1 MSVTSFVEEDHSM
14 QHSSPLE
21 VVQAQLDAYNAKDI
35 EALLATYSP
44 KAEQYATG
52 GKLLAQGYEQM
63 RPRFLERFAEANL
76 HARLL
81 SRQVA
86 GNMVADL
93 ELIERTFPEGAG
105 SIEMLCVYEVVDGRI
120 LRATFAT
127 GEKKLFANLAN
138 AS

>member
-1 MSVTSFVEEDHSM
+1 MS
-14 QHSSPLE
+14 HSSPLE

-44 KAEQYATG
+44 RAEQYATG
-52 GKLLAQGYEQM
+52 GELLAQGHEEM
-63 RPRFLERFAEANL
+63 RPRFLARFAEPNL

-93 ELIERTFPEGAG
+93 ELIERTFPEGIG
-105 SIEMLCVYEVVDGRI
+105 SIEMLCIYEVFEGRI
-120 LRATFAT
+120 VRATFAS
-127 GEKKLFANLAN
+127 GEKKLFAGLSN
-138 AS
+138 SR

>member
-1 MSVTSFVEEDHSM
+1 M
-14 QHSSPLE
+14 
-21 VVQAQLDAYNAKDI
+21 
-35 EALLATYSP
+35 
-44 KAEQYATG
+44 
-52 GKLLAQGYEQM
+52 AQGHEQT
-63 RPRFLERFAEANL
+63 RPRFLARFAELNL

-93 ELIERTFPEGAG
+93 ELIERTFPEGVG
-105 SIEMLCVYEVVDGRI
+105 SIEMLCVYEVFDGQI

-127 GEKKLFANLAN
+127 GEKRLYAGPSI

>member
-1 MSVTSFVEEDHSM
+1 MAHG
-14 QHSSPLE
+14 H
-21 VVQAQLDAYNAKDI
+21 
-35 EALLATYSP
+35 
-44 KAEQYATG
+44 
-52 GKLLAQGYEQM
+52 EQM
-63 RPRFLERFAEANL
+63 RPRFLARFAEPNL

-93 ELIERTFPEGAG
+93 ELIERTFPEGVG
-105 SIEMLCVYEVVDGRI
+105 SIEMLCVYEVFDGQI

-127 GEKKLFANLAN
+127 GEKRLYAGPSI

>member
-1 MSVTSFVEEDHSM
+1 MS
-14 QHSSPLE
+14 HSSPLE
-21 VVQAQLDAYNAKDI
+21 VVQAQLDAYNEKDI

-44 KAEQYATG
+44 NAAQYATG
-52 GKLLAQGYEQM
+52 GELLAKGHEQM
-63 RPRFLERFAEANL
+63 RPRFLARFAEPNL

-93 ELIERTFPEGAG
+93 ELIERTFPEGVG
-105 SIEMLCVYEVVDGRI
+105 SIEMLCVYEVFDGQI
-120 LRATFAT
+120 LRTTFAN
-127 GEKKLFANLAN
+127 GEKKLYSGPSN

>member
-1 MSVTSFVEEDHSM
+1 M
-14 QHSSPLE
+14 
-21 VVQAQLDAYNAKDI
+21 
-35 EALLATYSP
+35 
-44 KAEQYATG
+44 
-52 GKLLAQGYEQM
+52 LAQGHEQM
-63 RPRFLERFAEANL
+63 RPRFLARFAEPNL
-76 HARLL
+76 HTRLV

-105 SIEMLCVYEVVDGRI
+105 SIEMLCIYEVFDGRI

-127 GEKKLFANLAN
+127 GEKKLFSGSTN

>member
-1 MSVTSFVEEDHSM
+1 MS
-14 QHSSPLE
+14 HSSPLE

-35 EALLATYSP
+35 EALLVTYSP

-52 GKLLAQGYEQM
+52 GELLAQGHEQM
-63 RPRFLERFAEANL
+63 RPRFLARFAEPNL

-81 SRQVA
+81 SRQVV

-93 ELIERTFPEGAG
+93 ELIERTFPEGVG
-105 SIEMLCVYEVVDGRI
+105 SIEMLCVYEVVEGRI

-127 GEKKLFANLAN
+127 GEKKLYAGPCN

>member
-1 MSVTSFVEEDHSM
+1 MSYG
-14 QHSSPLE
+14 SPLE

-52 GKLLAQGYEQM
+52 GELLARGYEQI
-63 RPRFLERFAEANL
+63 RPRFLARFAEPNL
-76 HARLL
+76 HARLV

-93 ELIERTFPEGAG
+93 ELIERTFPEGVG
-105 SIEMLCVYEVVDGRI
+105 SIEMFCVYEVFDGRI

-127 GEKKLFANLAN
+127 GEKKLFASPSNP
-138 AS
+138 S

>member
-1 MSVTSFVEEDHSM
+1 MS
-14 QHSSPLE
+14 HSSPLE

-44 KAEQYATG
+44 KAAQYATG
-52 GKLLAQGYEQM
+52 GELLAQGHEQM
-63 RPRFLERFAEANL
+63 RPRFLARFAEPNL

-93 ELIERTFPEGAG
+93 ELIERTFPEGVG
-105 SIEMLCVYEVVDGRI
+105 SIEMLCVFTKWLMAAFCGPR
-120 LRATFAT
+120 LP
-127 GEKKLFANLAN
+127 LARKN
-138 AS
+138 CMQTRPFQASD